1 MPTTYKKVFVEVPEE
16 ELSKMTREE
25 ASLNLNDKQR
35 RWCEEYVNNFN
46 AKIAAKKAG
55 YSPRSAATIGWKL
68 RQNPDVCLYLAWLKL
83 KISYKAWVRPEDIV
97 DQYARIA
104 FADITDFVEVK
115 GGRISLVDSDMM
127 DGQLVKSVKK
137 GRDGVSIEMYDK
149 MSALARLERFFEE
162 MPKDWKERLEEKK
175 VEIMQE
181 KLELEKRKLGLTDEE
196 VEDDGFIDALR
207 ETADEVWDEQVI
219 TMEKQKVTE
228 QSSLT
233 LQTSSLF
240 GNKNINEGEKVKGDA
255 QKQHRMEYD
264 FMDGLLGCVK
274 V

>member
-1 MPTTYKKVFVEVPEE
+1 MPTTYKKVFVDVSEE
-16 ELSKMTREE
+16 ELQKMTREE

-46 AKIAAKKAG
+46 SKLAAKKAG
-55 YSPRSAATIGWKL
+55 YSPKCAATIGWKL

-115 GGRISLVDSDMM
+115 NGRITLADSDMI

-149 MSALARLERFFEE
+149 MAALARLERFFEE
-162 MPKDWKERLEEKK
+162 MPKDWRERLEEKK
-175 VEIMQE
+175 IELMQE
-181 KLELEKRKLGLTDEE
+181 KLDIEKQRLGIDEGDI
-196 VEDDGFIDALR
+196 EDDGFLDALR
-207 ETADEVWDEQVI
+207 ETADEVWDE
-219 TMEKQKVTE
+219 
-228 QSSLT
+228 
-233 LQTSSLF
+233 
-240 GNKNINEGEKVKGDA
+240 
-255 QKQHRMEYD
+255 
-264 FMDGLLGCVK
+264 
-274 V
+274 

>member
-83 KISYKAWVRPEDIV
+83 KVSYKAWVRPEDIV

-115 GGRISLVDSDMM
+115 GNRISIVDSDM
-127 DGQLVKSVKK
+127 
-137 GRDGVSIEMYDK
+137 
-149 MSALARLERFFEE
+149 
-162 MPKDWKERLEEKK
+162 
-175 VEIMQE
+175 
-181 KLELEKRKLGLTDEE
+181 
-196 VEDDGFIDALR
+196 IDAS
-207 ETADEVWDEQVI
+207 APVI
-219 TMEKQKVTE
+219 MMKG
-228 QSSLT
+228 SSH
-233 LQTSSLF
+233 
-240 GNKNINEGEKVKGDA
+240 NKSN
-255 QKQHRMEYD
+255 
-264 FMDGLLGCVK
+264 
-274 V
+274 